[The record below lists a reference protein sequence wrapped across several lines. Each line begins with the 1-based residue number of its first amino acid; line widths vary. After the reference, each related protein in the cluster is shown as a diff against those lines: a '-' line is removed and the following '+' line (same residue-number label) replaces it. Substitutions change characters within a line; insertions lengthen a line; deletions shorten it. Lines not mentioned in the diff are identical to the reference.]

1 MLLPLRVPSCNA
13 WSLRNQLDACLPGII
28 SSASLNA
35 PRSYLIST
43 PHAFQSPER
52 LTTPTT
58 LPLLDREQW
67 PRATTTAG
75 MASFKFKDAAF
86 TVDSPDVTYTEEEIL
101 AKYTYETVV
110 VEGTK
115 V

>member
-1 MLLPLRVPSCNA
+1 
-13 WSLRNQLDACLPGII
+13 
-28 SSASLNA
+28 
-35 PRSYLIST
+35 
-43 PHAFQSPER
+43 
-52 LTTPTT
+52 
-58 LPLLDREQW
+58 
-67 PRATTTAG
+67 

-115 V
+115 VWEKGKRETGRE

>member
-1 MLLPLRVPSCNA
+1 
-13 WSLRNQLDACLPGII
+13 
-28 SSASLNA
+28 
-35 PRSYLIST
+35 
-43 PHAFQSPER
+43 
-52 LTTPTT
+52 
-58 LPLLDREQW
+58 
-67 PRATTTAG
+67 

-115 V
+115 VWGKWKWEVGGE